1 LSAAGR
7 ALGGALLAA
16 LAWGPAPAGTAAQ
29 AGPAAPAAPPGEV
42 APAAAGATLNA
53 RPPGRLRPD
62 PVASYT
68 ITARLDAE
76 AHRVAGR
83 ETIRWRN
90 PSRTAV
96 SELCVHLYLNAFSNS
111 ASSWLRRAEPEDVA
125 ALADGSRWGWI
136 EIDRLEAGGADLLAG
151 LAFASPD
158 DGNRDDRTVARV
170 PLPRPVGPGETVEIA
185 AEFTSQ
191 LPRVVARTGYHRDFH
206 LVAQWFP
213 KLGRME
219 RDGTWNCH
227 QFHRAS
233 EFSADFGDY
242 DVTLDVPER
251 FVVGA
256 TGRRVATRRGE
267 GGRTT
272 HRYVQE
278 GVHDFAWTAWPDF
291 VEQLETLRVPGL
303 PEVEVTLLLRP
314 ETVRFRA
321 RYLAALFHG
330 FRGFG
335 ELYGAYPYTTLT
347 MVDPPWGADAAG
359 GMEYPTFITTGTKV
373 LSPLLSQDPEG
384 VTVHELGHQWFYG
397 LLATDEVQ
405 ESYLDEGINT
415 YATARVMAEAYG
427 PETWTFRAWDVPV
440 PFRGVVKEHPVD
452 VRTRYFRRPRVEPPA
467 RTTWGYLD
475 HAAFRQLT
483 YDKTALVFAQLE
495 RLLGER
501 TMEAGMRDLA
511 AAWRFR
517 HPKTADV
524 VGSLSRAAGQD
535 LGGYFRQTLY
545 GAEVLDFEV
554 AAATSRRR
562 RGPIGV
568 FGEGGERQARAA
580 GEDLVGW
587 ESEVVVR
594 RLGGVRLPVVTELV
608 FADGRRA
615 RARWDGQERWVR
627 FRVRGPRLAYA
638 EVDPD
643 ETLLLDVDRINNSR
657 RVEPDRRAAR
667 RWGQRVRFW
676 IQSFL
681 ETVAALA

>member
-1 LSAAGR
+1 VTGVPRTGPWLAG
-7 ALGGALLAA
+7 LLLAA
-16 LAWGPAPAGTAAQ
+16 LAWEASAA
-29 AGPAAPAAPPGEV
+29 AAPARPTAR
-42 APAAAGATLNA
+42 AAGEATLDA
-53 RPPGRLRPD
+53 RPPGRLRPET
-62 PVASYT
+62 VASYT
-68 ITARLDAE
+68 IDARLDAE
-76 AHRVAGR
+76 AHRVTGR
-83 ETIRWRN
+83 QTIRWRN
-90 PSRTAV
+90 PARREV
-96 SELCVHLYLNAFSNS
+96 SELCFHLYLNAFANS
-111 ASSWLRRAEPEDVA
+111 ASSWMRRAEPED
-125 ALADGSRWGWI
+125 LATLAEGSRWGWI
-136 EIDRLEAGGADLLAG
+136 ELASLEADGADLLG
-151 LAFASPD
+151 DLAFAAPD
-158 DGNRDDRTVARV
+158 DGNRDDRTLARV
-170 PLPRPVGPGETVEIA
+170 RLPRPVGPGETLEIT

-191 LPRVVARTGYHRDFH
+191 LPRVVARTGHHRDFH

-242 DVTLDVPER
+242 DVTLDVPRR

-256 TGRRVATRRGE
+256 TGRRVATRHAAD
-267 GGRTT
+267 GRVA

-278 GVHDFAWTAWPDF
+278 GVHDFAWTAWPGF
-291 VEQLETLRVPGL
+291 VEQLQTFRAGGW
-303 PEVEVTLLLRP
+303 PEVEITLLLSP
-314 ETVRFRA
+314 ENVRFTG
-321 RYLAALFHG
+321 RYFAALGHG
-330 FRGFG
+330 LLGFG
-335 ELYGAYPYTTLT
+335 ELYGAYPYSTLT
-347 MVDPPWGADAAG
+347 MVDPPFGADAAG
-359 GMEYPTFITTGTKV
+359 GMEYPTFITTGTHV
-373 LSPLLSQDPEG
+373 LSPRLSQDPEG

-415 YATARVMAEAYG
+415 YATAKVLAEAYG
-427 PETWTFRAWDVPV
+427 PETWTFRAWDVPIPV
-440 PFRGVVKEHPVD
+440 RGVLKEHPVD
-452 VRTRYFRRPRVEPPA
+452 VRTRYFRRPQVEPAA

-495 RLLGER
+495 RLIGER
-501 TMEAGMRDLA
+501 AMEAGMRDYA
-511 AAWRFR
+511 SAWRFR

-545 GAEVLDFEV
+545 GSEVLDFEV
-554 AAATSRRR
+554 ASATSRPR
-562 RGPIGV
+562 RGPVGV
-568 FGEGGERQARAA
+568 FGEGEGREVRGRA
-580 GEDLVGW
+580 EDLAGW

-627 FRVRGPRLAYA
+627 FRVRGPRLAHA

-643 ETLLLDVDRINNSR
+643 ETLLLDVDRINDSR
-657 RVEPDRRAAR
+657 RVEPDRLAAR

>member
-1 LSAAGR
+1 MR
-7 ALGGALLAA
+7 TDRALLAA
-16 LAWGPAPAGTAAQ
+16 ALAAAMAGAASAPAATSEA
-29 AGPAAPAAPPGEV
+29 AAPAA
-42 APAAAGATLNA
+42 APARAAGSVAATLDA

-68 ITARLDAE
+68 IAARLDAGTH
-76 AHRVAGR
+76 AVAGR
-83 ETIRWRN
+83 QTIRWRN
-90 PSRTAV
+90 PARSPV
-96 SELCVHLYLNAFSNS
+96 SDLCFHLYLDAFANS
-111 ASSWLRRAEPEDVA
+111 ASSWLRRAEAEDVA
-125 ALADGSRWGWI
+125 ALAEGGRWGWI
-136 EIDRLEAGGADLLAG
+136 ELARLEADGADLLAD
-151 LAFASPD
+151 LAFAAPD

-170 PLPRPVGPGETVEIA
+170 RLPRPVGPGETVEIE
-185 AEFTSQ
+185 AEFTAQ

-219 RDGTWNCH
+219 RDGTWNCR

-256 TGRRVATRRGE
+256 TGRRVETRHGE
-267 GGRTT
+267 DGRVA

-278 GVHDFAWTAWPDF
+278 GVHDFAWTAWPGF
-291 VEQLETLRVPGL
+291 VEQLYTHPQPGG
-303 PEVEVTLLLRP
+303 PDVEVTLLLRP
-314 ETVRFRA
+314 ETVRFTG
-321 RYLAALFHG
+321 RYLQALLHG

-347 MVDPPWGADAAG
+347 LVDPPWGAEAAG
-359 GMEYPTFITTGTKV
+359 GMEYPTFITAGTHV
-373 LSPLLSQDPEG
+373 LSPILSQDPEG

-415 YATARVMAEAYG
+415 YATAKVMAEAYG

-452 VRTRYFRRPRVEPPA
+452 VRTRYFRRPRVEPIA

-475 HAAFRQLT
+475 HTAFRQLT
-483 YDKTALVFAQLE
+483 YDKAALVFAQLE

-501 TMEAGMRDLA
+501 TMAAGMRDYA

-535 LGGYFRQTLY
+535 LAGYFRQTLY

-554 AAATSRRR
+554 AAATSRPR
-562 RGPIGV
+562 RGPVGA
-568 FGEGGERQARAA
+568 FGEGEERRVRAA
-580 GEDLVGW
+580 AEDLVGW
-587 ESEVVVR
+587 QSEVVVR

-627 FRVRGPRLAYA
+627 FRIRGPRLSHA

-643 ETLLLDVDRINNSR
+643 EVLLLDVDRINNSR
-657 RVEPDRRAAR
+657 RVEPDRHAAR